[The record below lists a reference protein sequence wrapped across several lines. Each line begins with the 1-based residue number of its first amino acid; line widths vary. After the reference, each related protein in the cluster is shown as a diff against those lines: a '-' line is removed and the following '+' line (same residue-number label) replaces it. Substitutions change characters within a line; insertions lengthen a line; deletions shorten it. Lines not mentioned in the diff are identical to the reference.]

1 MIWFLFFVL
10 LEREMQGGSIIV
22 HISPWDAYINKNKRR
37 RACMAQGG
45 NRNAEHRGNQKQGSH
60 QYL

>member
-10 LEREMQGGSIIV
+10 LERELCGRSITM
-22 HISPWDAYINKNKRR
+22 HISFFDAYINKNKRR

-45 NRNAEHRGNQKQGSH
+45 NGNAEHRGNQKQGSH